1 LSAAGDNSGFPKGV
15 NYLFVFFFFNFVSC
29 IIVMDSPIILYA
41 ESLGASATVIGLI
54 AGITPLM
61 VIFQI
66 PAADHVG
73 RFGYKRSITVGWTLR
88 LIFIL
93 PLVAVP
99 LLDGHINPQSQL
111 ALIIGALFC
120 FNLIRG
126 IASTAWFPWITG
138 IIPERVRGR
147 YLTRES
153 AANNIGSFFA
163 LMLAAMYLG
172 RDAVPHQF
180 AALFAFS
187 FVMGLV
193 SLWFVHRVPD
203 APVAE
208 EDAQSKQPVKWRE
221 IIRHQPFRKLLW
233 VSFIWAIFMGGLLGF
248 IVKFLKTGEGA
259 LPDDRVLY
267 ASAAKF
273 VGGLITLWFL
283 YSRLDRLGSRPLM
296 FLALGILGLVMA
308 MWIGMSGGKI
318 PVRFEWVC
326 AVYFVMGFGFC
337 TFYMSLTKLAM
348 ATVPELGKSHFFAL
362 YSVVGSLAVGIFPIL
377 WGILIDALTGVKVNW
392 LGLEWNQFSI
402 YFTALLVVLLAT
414 AVQVLRVEEQKA
426 ARLNELVSDLLRNNP
441 LREWMRR

>member
-1 LSAAGDNSGFPKGV
+1 VDLLCDCEDADECDADKLVYENADADLQDECSAN
-15 NYLFVFFFFNFVSC
+15 
-29 IIVMDSPIILYA
+29 
-41 ESLGASATVIGLI
+41 
-54 AGITPLM
+54 
-61 VIFQI
+61 
-66 PAADHVG
+66 
-73 RFGYKRSITVGWTLR
+73 
-88 LIFIL
+88 
-93 PLVAVP
+93 
-99 LLDGHINPQSQL
+99 LDQ
-111 ALIIGALFC
+111 
-120 FNLIRG
+120 
-126 IASTAWFPWITG
+126 
-138 IIPERVRGR
+138 
-147 YLTRES
+147 
-153 AANNIGSFFA
+153 
-163 LMLAAMYLG
+163 
-172 RDAVPHQF
+172 
-180 AALFAFS
+180 
-187 FVMGLV
+187 
-193 SLWFVHRVPD
+193 
-203 APVAE
+203 AE

-221 IIRHQPFRKLLW
+221 IIRNQPFRKLLW

-318 PVRFEWVC
+318 LVRFEWVC

-402 YFTALLVVLLAT
+402 YFTALLVVLIAT

-426 ARLNELVSDLLRNNP
+426 ARLNELVFDLLRNNP

>member
-1 LSAAGDNSGFPKGV
+1 M
-15 NYLFVFFFFNFVSC
+15 
-29 IIVMDSPIILYA
+29 IVMDSPIILYA

-88 LIFIL
+88 LVFIL

-99 LLDGHINPQSQL
+99 LLDGRINAQSQL
-111 ALIIGALFC
+111 ALIIAALFC

-153 AANNIGSFFA
+153 AANNIGSFIA

-172 RDAVPHQF
+172 RAAEPHQF
-180 AALFAFS
+180 AGLFAFS
-187 FVMGLV
+187 LLMGLA
-193 SLWFVHRVPD
+193 SLWFIHRVPD

-221 IIRHQPFRKLLW
+221 IIRNQPFRKLLW

-248 IVKFLKTGEGA
+248 IV
-259 LPDDRVLY
+259 
-267 ASAAKF
+267 
-273 VGGLITLWFL
+273 
-283 YSRLDRLGSRPLM
+283 
-296 FLALGILGLVMA
+296 
-308 MWIGMSGGKI
+308 
-318 PVRFEWVC
+318 
-326 AVYFVMGFGFC
+326 
-337 TFYMSLTKLAM
+337 
-348 ATVPELGKSHFFAL
+348 
-362 YSVVGSLAVGIFPIL
+362 
-377 WGILIDALTGVKVNW
+377 
-392 LGLEWNQFSI
+392 
-402 YFTALLVVLLAT
+402 
-414 AVQVLRVEEQKA
+414 
-426 ARLNELVSDLLRNNP
+426 
-441 LREWMRR
+441 